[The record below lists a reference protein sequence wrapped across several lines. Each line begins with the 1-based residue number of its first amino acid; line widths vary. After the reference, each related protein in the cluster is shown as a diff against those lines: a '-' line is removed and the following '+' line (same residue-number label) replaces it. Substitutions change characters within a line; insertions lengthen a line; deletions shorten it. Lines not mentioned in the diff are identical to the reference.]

1 MKRRSVLTWT
11 AVGLGVWCGIAA
23 ELTVAVSTEPPGLDP
38 TTNAAAVIKL
48 LLHHNVYECLVQFD
62 AETNLQGQ
70 LATSWEVSADGLEYL
85 FHIRKGVTF
94 HDGTPCDAEAVR
106 RSFQRTLDPRTGH
119 PNRNFYAAI
128 QEVVAEEGRVR
139 FVLKYPYAPF
149 LALLALGDSVVVP
162 AQRADLALHPVGTG
176 PFAMAEMEDWR
187 PTDRL
192 ILRRFDGYYLP
203 DRPKVERI
211 VFRFIPD
218 PAAQLA
224 ALRAGDVDLIAEVTP
239 EIAFALSTD
248 PLFRVV
254 SGPSNVVQLM
264 AINNARPPLDRVEV
278 RRALAHA
285 IDRQAVID
293 QVFFGFGTP
302 IGSHLTPAVP
312 YYADMTHV
320 YPYDPV
326 EARRLLVAAGYG
338 EGLTLR
344 MVLPSNYAQ
353 HVRTGEFI
361 AAQLR
366 EVGVRVAIE
375 LVDWNTWLDRVF
387 TAADYDLTV
396 VGHPGRAD
404 PALMLTGYGADR
416 PDYYFRRGWRNEEL
430 ESLLGLGMVTPDPGT
445 RRAIYARVQEI
456 LAEEAV
462 NYYIQDMAAIHALR
476 AGVVGVR
483 VLPIYVLDL
492 TQVGF
497 E

>member
-1 MKRRSVLTWT
+1 MSKVILALLVLGTV
-11 AVGLGVWCGIAA
+11 AAAPAA
-23 ELTVAVSTEPPGLDP
+23 ELAIAVSTEPPGLDP

-48 LLHHNVYECLVQFD
+48 LLHHNLYECLVQFD
-62 AETNLQGQ
+62 AQANLHGQ
-70 LATSWEVSADGLEYL
+70 LAASWEVSEDSRVYT
-85 FHIRKGVTF
+85 FRIREGVVF
-94 HDGTPCDAEAVR
+94 HDGTPCDGEAVR
-106 RSFQRTLDPRTGH
+106 ASFLRSLDPQTGNPNRAFFEPIENIVVEGLTVSFQLR
-119 PNRNFYAAI
+119 
-128 QEVVAEEGRVR
+128 
-139 FVLKYPYAPF
+139 YPYAPF

-162 AQRADLALHPVGTG
+162 AHRADLAQHPVGTG
-176 PFAMAEMEDWR
+176 PFAMAEWR

-211 VFRFIPD
+211 VFRFIPG

-239 EIAFALSTD
+239 EIAFALSTNS
-248 PLFRVV
+248 LFRVV

-264 AINNARPPLDRVEV
+264 AINNVRPPLDRVEV

-326 EARRLLVAAGYG
+326 EARRLLAAAGYG
-338 EGLTLR
+338 GGLALR

-366 EVGVRVAIE
+366 EVGVRVTIE

-387 TAADYDLTV
+387 TQADYDLTV

-462 NYYIQDMAAIHALR
+462 NYYIQDMAAIHAMRKGIL
-476 AGVVGVR
+476 GVEVF
-483 VLPIYVLDL
+483 PIYVLDL
-492 TQVGF
+492 TRAEAG
-497 E
+497 